1 MIITENVTIDGRQ
14 FVKTYSDA
22 GMYIRQE
29 QTDALYSEAIDV
41 ENAPFTYVETDIP
54 IEGEELSETEQKA
67 AAWDELTGGGANE

>member
-1 MIITENVTIDGRQ
+1 MIITENITINGRQ
-14 FVKTYSDA
+14 FVKTYSDE

-54 IEGEELSETEQKA
+54 IEVEELTETEQKA
-67 AAWDELTGGGANE
+67 AAWDLLTGGGANG